1 VSGHNQKLSHEAGPT
16 SLERKNCTDR
26 TIRTH
31 PQTLAPS
38 CGFRILAAACPCLLL
53 NSEPIMPALKAA
65 ILSLPREE
73 RAAFM
78 YAYQHA
84 PHTVK
89 AETPLARFAPDALAD
104 NDDNDTAEAAVHALA
119 EAAAA
124 RLCSYWKYKWIL
136 FYNED
141 DDHEESRTTEAGPV
155 SEPPHE
161 CRGSTCNNNRN
172 AAAVSTA
179 ESLQSPSRF
188 LRPTSLSH
196 LTEGARIALAS
207 GYLTIL
213 PDVSVISKSFDPIE
227 SCPVV
232 CFDSTLLRRQRH
244 QQQQYQQFHGRHQ
257 QSVEDDHDGTASYLQ
272 STFYFWNMLCQERWQ
287 QQDEQREAARGVH
300 HGGPA
305 IVTEASA
312 TRYVGLILIDPDTV
326 LDDTVQAWVD
336 MTLASVPMHAHS
348 LHVLACTTPA
358 SSGAASSSYG
368 GASASAS
375 SAAHFYAVVLPRTIK
390 VFGKLM
396 REQEVQIHVK
406 SDPRDFAELLQ
417 NQHGIPASVLP
428 RRIGGTLCD
437 RALWTSRIAHQ
448 ASLEGTSDLLPQ
460 FLPPSEPPPPP
471 EHDPGD
477 RLSFLSHDA
486 SFAGPLQMYLDDNN
500 NLPGDDGANGF
511 GAIRFPW
518 EEEDA
523 AAAGLRNQE
532 ATNDVVDSLLC
543 FHASEGWHTGS
554 HAVLHDQA
562 VAVAVA
568 ACPCLPAAQSAD
580 RGVPVLA
587 ASERRILSLD
597 EAMQL
602 AYAEDM
608 VGKDECVAADLT
620 ALRDA
625 LSAAPERVQSE
636 TPWEQLMSRNQCAH
650 WPALAQADCWWRL
663 RRELFG
669 AKAWLKPMTQTG
681 EGALSRKEISFLR
694 SSECIQFLP
703 LDVGGR
709 SVLYVDLV
717 EALSLA
723 CREQSDHMVLLR
735 CLYYAFYVVATD
747 RSSKSALVLVSP
759 DRGTSVPFDTFLER
773 HRGFC
778 STLHQLWGSTPL
790 VLGGIHLLPMTTQ
803 DLSCQRLSNSV
814 NRIGV
819 YELYGLQAHRSCC
832 TPLLLRHESFDTL
845 SQHGLSVKN
854 LPTSV
859 GGAFG
864 RLQFS
869 QWLELRVRYE
879 WCVPA
884 GTRNKALL
892 DMFDFSHVK
901 PLSELSGDELAERKR
916 RMNILHTRRKRDRE
930 NQEELSSRDQI
941 AALSSDNIRIR
952 GDNTRLEKM
961 LEWSRAELLRQG
973 LPDPSTTEIE
983 RPMEYRSSPEAPI
996 ARTEAPPSDDCSDG
1010 DRSSSCAN
1018 VVSNDD
1024 LAERTRSRNRL
1035 YSQRKRDKDRNTV
1048 EALSQQI
1055 EDLTARN
1062 RAVLANNRKL
1072 EDRLHAALWE
1082 VSLLDPSSF
1091 LG

>member
-1 VSGHNQKLSHEAGPT
+1 
-16 SLERKNCTDR
+16 
-26 TIRTH
+26 
-31 PQTLAPS
+31 
-38 CGFRILAAACPCLLL
+38 
-53 NSEPIMPALKAA
+53 MPALKAA

-84 PHTVK
+84 PHAVK
-89 AETPLARFAPDALAD
+89 AETPLARFAPDALH
-104 NDDNDTAEAAVHALA
+104 DDNENDTA

-136 FYNED
+136 FYRD
-141 DDHEESRTTEAGPV
+141 DDDDDDDDEEESRTIEVGPV
-155 SEPPHE
+155 SEHPQLQQ
-161 CRGSTCNNNRN
+161 GSNGNNNKS

-179 ESLQSPSRF
+179 AALQSSSPRF

-213 PDVSVISKSFDPIE
+213 PDVSVISKTFDPIE

-232 CFDSTLLRRQRH
+232 CFDSTLLRRH
-244 QQQQYQQFHGRHQ
+244 QQQHQQFYRRQQ
-257 QSVEDDHDGTASYLQ
+257 QSVDDDHDWTTSYLQ

-287 QQDEQREAARGVH
+287 QQDEQKEASLREH
-300 HGGPA
+300 DGPS
-305 IVTEASA
+305 IVAEASA

-358 SSGAASSSYG
+358 SSGAASSYGG

-396 REQEVQIHVK
+396 REQEVQIHVR

-428 RRIGGTLCD
+428 RRIGGQLCD
-437 RALWTSRIAHQ
+437 RSLWTSRITHQ
-448 ASLEGTSDLLPQ
+448 ASLEGASDLLPQ

-471 EHDPGD
+471 PDTDPGN
-477 RLSFLSHDA
+477 RLPFLSQDA
-486 SFAGPLQMYLDDNN
+486 NLAGPLQMYLDDNDK
-500 NLPGDDGANGF
+500 LPDDDGANGF
-511 GAIRFPW
+511 NTIRFPW

-523 AAAGLRNQE
+523 AASGLRNQE
-532 ATNDVVDSLLC
+532 ATDDVVDSLLY

-554 HAVLHDQA
+554 HAVLCDQA
-562 VAVAVA
+562 VAVAVT
-568 ACPCLPAAQSAD
+568 ACPCLPAAQCVD
-580 RGVPVLA
+580 RGGPVLA
-587 ASERRILSLD
+587 ASELRIISLD

-608 VGKDECVAADLT
+608 VGKGECVAVDLT

-625 LSAAPERVQSE
+625 LSAAPELVKSE
-636 TPWEQLMSRNQCAH
+636 TPWEQLMFRNQCAH
-650 WPALAQADCWWRL
+650 RPALAQADCWWRL

-669 AKAWLKPMTQTG
+669 TKSWLKPMTQTG

-694 SSECIQFLP
+694 SSECIQWLP
-703 LDVGGR
+703 QDAKGR
-709 SVLYVDLV
+709 SVMYLDIV
-717 EALSLA
+717 EALSIA
-723 CREQSDHMVLLR
+723 CREPTDHVVLLR
-735 CLYYAFYVVATD
+735 CLYYAIHVVETD
-747 RSSKSALVLVSP
+747 HSRRAKNSASASKSTLVLVSP
-759 DRGTSVPFDTFLER
+759 DRCTSVPIDSFLER

-778 STLHQLWGSTPL
+778 RTMQHIWRSAPL
-790 VLGGIHLLPMTTQ
+790 VLAGIQLLPISTQ
-803 DLSCQRLSNSV
+803 DPSCQRLSNSI
-814 NRIGV
+814 NRIGAH
-819 YELYGLQAHRSCC
+819 ELYGAQAFRNCC
-832 TPLLLRHESFDTL
+832 TPFFMRHESFDTL
-845 SQHGLSVKN
+845 SQHGLTAKN

-859 GGAFG
+859 GGNFG

-892 DMFDFSHVK
+892 DMFYFSHVK

-952 GDNTRLEKM
+952 GDNARLEKM

-973 LPDPSTTEIE
+973 LPDPSTIQIE
-983 RPMEYRSSPEAPI
+983 RPMEYRSSTEAPI
-996 ARTEAPPSDDCSDG
+996 ACTEAPPSEDCSDG

-1035 YSQRKRDKDRNTV
+1035 YSQRKRDKDRTTV
-1048 EALSQQI
+1048 EVLSQQI

-1062 RAVLANNRKL
+1062 RAVLADNRKL

>member
-1 VSGHNQKLSHEAGPT
+1 VNLLATHLVACG
-16 SLERKNCTDR
+16 SL
-26 TIRTH
+26 
-31 PQTLAPS
+31 Q
-38 CGFRILAAACPCLLL
+38 LLL
-53 NSEPIMPALKAA
+53 PASSCRLLNDETIMPALKAA

-84 PHTVK
+84 PHSVK
-89 AETPLARFAPDALAD
+89 IETPLARFAAPDALL
-104 NDDNDTAEAAVHALA
+104 DDNDNDSTETALALA

-136 FYNED
+136 FYRD
-141 DDHEESRTTEAGPV
+141 DDDNDDDEESRASEAGSA
-155 SEPPHE
+155 SEHPQLQ
-161 CRGSTCNNNRN
+161 RGSNCNTGTD
-172 AAAVSTA
+172 STPA
-179 ESLQSPSRF
+179 SLQSSPRF
-188 LRPTSLSH
+188 LRPTSLYH

-232 CFDSTLLRRQRH
+232 CFDSTRLRRQHQH
-244 QQQQYQQFHGRHQ
+244 QQHQQFHGRQQ
-257 QSVEDDHDGTASYLQ
+257 QSADDDHDWTASYLQ

-287 QQDEQREAARGVH
+287 QQDEQTEASLREH
-300 HGGPA
+300 DGPS
-305 IVTEASA
+305 IVAEASA
-312 TRYVGLILIDPDTV
+312 TRYVGLIIIDPDTV

-358 SSGAASSSYG
+358 SSGAASSSSYG
-368 GASASAS
+368 GAASAASASAS

-428 RRIGGTLCD
+428 RRIGGQLCD
-437 RALWTSRIAHQ
+437 RSLWTSRIMHQ

-471 EHDPGD
+471 PEHDDSGD
-477 RLSFLSHDA
+477 RLPFLSHDA
-486 SFAGPLQMYLDDNN
+486 SFAGPLQLYLDENN
-500 NLPGDDGANGF
+500 KLPDDDGANGF
-511 GAIRFPW
+511 GTVRFPW
-518 EEEDA
+518 EEEDAAAVA

-532 ATNDVVDSLLC
+532 ATDDVVDSLLY
-543 FHASEGWHTGS
+543 FHASEGWHAGS
-554 HAVLHDQA
+554 HAVLCDQA
-562 VAVAVA
+562 GAVA
-568 ACPCLPAAQSAD
+568 ACPCLPAAQCVD

-587 ASERRILSLD
+587 ASEQRILSLD

-608 VGKDECVAADLT
+608 VGKNECVAADLT

-625 LSAAPERVQSE
+625 LSAAPELVKAE
-636 TPWEQLMSRNQCAH
+636 TPWEQLMSRNQRAH
-650 WPALAQADCWWRL
+650 RPALALADCWWRL

-669 AKAWLKPMTQTG
+669 TKAWLKPMTQTG

-694 SSECIQFLP
+694 SSECIQWLP
-703 LDVGGR
+703 LDAEGR

-723 CREQSDHMVLLR
+723 CREQSDHGVLLR

-747 RSSKSALVLVSP
+747 HARREKELASSSKSALVLISP

-778 STLHQLWGSTPL
+778 STMHQLWGSTPL

-803 DLSCQRLSNSV
+803 DLSCQRLSNSI

-832 TPLLLRHESFDTL
+832 TPLLLRHESLNTL
-845 SQHGLSVKN
+845 SQHGLTAKN

-859 GGAFG
+859 GGTFG

-879 WCVPA
+879 WYVPA

-941 AALSSDNIRIR
+941 AALSSDNDRLR
-952 GDNTRLEKM
+952 GDNARLEKI
-961 LEWSRAELLRQG
+961 LEWSRAEMSRQG
-973 LPDPSTTEIE
+973 LPDPSTMVIE
-983 RPMEYRSSPEAPI
+983 KPLESRSSTEAPI
-996 ARTEAPPSDDCSDG
+996 ACTEAPPSEDCSDG
-1010 DRSSSCAN
+1010 DRSSSYAN

-1035 YSQRKRDKDRNTV
+1035 YSQRKRDKDRNTA
-1048 EALSQQI
+1048 EALSRQI

-1062 RAVLANNRKL
+1062 RAVLADNRKL